1 MYNRRELVAR
11 ALESVS
17 AQTFTDWEL
26 IVVDDAST
34 DGTWEYLRS
43 AWDRAPVR
51 LLRQRVNSGVSAA
64 RNTGIGAARG
74 DWIAL
79 LDSDDEWKPP
89 KLEKQM
95 AALAESGLAVCHT
108 DEIWIRNGVRVNP
121 HKHHAKHGGRIFL
134 HALPRCVIS
143 PSSILLQRAVFD
155 AVGLFD
161 ESLPAC
167 EDYELFL
174 RLTCRCEVLYL
185 EEKLTVKYG
194 GHPDQLSRAHP
205 AMDRFR
211 VRALD
216 RLLKDAAAPLTAEER
231 AAARDTLVRKAAIVR
246 GRRGQARQSRPAGS
260 DGGVPGALGGR
271 DFGEGFRVPFLKGG
285 SATRTRGCKRHG
297 AITLQPHQFLLAE
310 PGVES
315 LTVAGNP
322 GHNQGNPHHWQEER
336 YMYFVVFATHRE
348 GMGQERLRLRDGF
361 AAYLHDHPD
370 HPGVIVH
377 HGGPTLGDDG
387 ETVNG
392 LLLAVEAPSLEAA
405 RAFVADSPYG
415 QAGLF
420 AESHVRPW
428 NWLTGRPG

>member
-1 MYNRRELVAR
+1 MSTVSVVVPVYNRRELVGR

-43 AWDRAPVR
+43 AWNEAPPVR

-64 RNTGIGAARG
+64 RNTGIEAARG

-79 LDSDDEWKPP
+79 LDSDDEWKPR

-95 AALAESGLAVCHT
+95 AALSESGLAVCHT

-143 PSSILLQRAVFD
+143 PSSILLRRTVFD
-155 AVGLFD
+155 AIGTFD

-174 RLTCRCEVLYL
+174 RLTCRYEVHYL

-194 GHPDQLSRAHP
+194 GHEDQLSRAHP

-246 GRRGQARQSRPAGS
+246 
-260 DGGVPGALGGR
+260 DGAV
-271 DFGEGFRVPFLKGG
+271 
-285 SATRTRGCKRHG
+285 RHG
-297 AITLQPHQFLLAE
+297 NHGLQDSMAE
-310 PGVES
+310 YLSRWG
-315 LTVAGNP
+315 T
-322 GHNQGNPHHWQEER
+322 
-336 YMYFVVFATHRE
+336 
-348 GMGQERLRLRDGF
+348 RLV
-361 AAYLHDHPD
+361 P
-370 HPGVIVH
+370 
-377 HGGPTLGDDG
+377 
-387 ETVNG
+387 
-392 LLLAVEAPSLEAA
+392 
-405 RAFVADSPYG
+405 
-415 QAGLF
+415 
-420 AESHVRPW
+420 
-428 NWLTGRPG
+428 

>member
-1 MYNRRELVAR
+1 MSSVSVVVPVYNRRELVAR

-121 HKHHAKHGGRIFL
+121 HKHHVKHGGRIFL

-246 GRRGQARQSRPAGS
+246 GGAAR
-260 DGGVPGALGGR
+260 
-271 DFGEGFRVPFLKGG
+271 
-285 SATRTRGCKRHG
+285 H
-297 AITLQPHQFLLAE
+297 
-310 PGVES
+310 
-315 LTVAGNP
+315 GNP
-322 GHNQGNPHHWQEER
+322 GLQE
-336 YMYFVVFATHRE
+336 A
-348 GMGQERLRLRDGF
+348 MGE
-361 AAYLHDHPD
+361 YLARW
-370 HPGVIVH
+370 
-377 HGGPTLGDDG
+377 GGGTSGKG
-387 ETVNG
+387 SG
-392 LLLAVEAPSLEAA
+392 SL
-405 RAFVADSPYG
+405 Y
-415 QAGLF
+415 
-420 AESHVRPW
+420 
-428 NWLTGRPG
+428 